1 MSLDALRSALGMA
14 RPENFGPKHK
24 AVLLSLADHAN
35 AAGEAFVCRQQI
47 IDETWFD
54 RKAVSSAIADLKEAG
69 LIVDTGRRRGRTGQ
83 VIVWHLPWIEHR
95 HQQARKGAGLS
106 PPDYAYPEQGE
117 LPERDQSVTSGNSGA
132 KEALKGNS
140 SEKGPVTQ
148 RGPDSDG
155 KRPENGRK
163 EAPIRATEPPT
174 GLNPLP
180 GVNPPAEGYGAQT
193 RTPAREDG
201 EPPEPKPP
209 RQTTSRPTPKP
220 RKAAGKR
227 LVPEDFKPRPEDLEW
242 AKAKVPIIATL
253 PAQLANETERFVNHH
268 RASGNRFADAHRAWR
283 NWMLKAADFA
293 KRDGAQ
299 RPGGGQQ
306 PRYLP

>member
-54 RKAVSSAIADLKEAG
+54 RKAVSSAIADLKDAG

-95 HQQARKGAGLS
+95 HEQARKRAGLS
-106 PPDYAYPEQGE
+106 AADYAYPADSRN
-117 LPERDQSVTSGNSGA
+117 PEPDQAVTPMQTDS
-132 KEALKGNS
+132 KEGRKGNS
-140 SEKGPVTQ
+140 SENGPVTQ
-148 RGPDSDG
+148 RGPDSDA

-180 GVNPPAEGYGAQT
+180 GVNPLPEGGSAQA
-193 RTPAREDG
+193 RTPARETAK
-201 EPPEPKPP
+201 PEK
-209 RQTTSRPTPKP
+209 RQAGQKRGT
-220 RKAAGKR
+220 GKR
-227 LVPEDFKPRPEDLEW
+227 LVPEDFKPRPEDLDW
-242 AKAKVPIIATL
+242 AAAKVPIIAKA
-253 PAQLANETERFVNHH
+253 PGQLAHETERFVNHH
-268 RASGNRFADAHRAWR
+268 RAGGNRFADVYRAWR
-283 NWMLKAADFA
+283 NWLLKAGEFA
-293 KRDGAQ
+293 QRDGAHK
-299 RPGGGQQ
+299 PGGLAHR
-306 PRYLP
+306 PRYLD